1 MAREI
6 AREQT
11 FDQSRPDL
19 PRIAPRGIAALIGL
33 ALVAYLLARAFPW
46 PVALAVA
53 LLAFIVL
60 IAYDVA
66 LLRGDV
72 EIVRVVPPRF
82 ALARR
87 DVLRYEIANR
97 TPGERRVAIVEAP
110 ADRLAIDLAE
120 ARATLPPRTRATVT
134 IGVLPRERGRT
145 ALRSF
150 HARILSRLGI
160 VELRRTFRVP
170 VALRVMPD
178 LSALDRSGDLVART
192 KLIEAGL
199 RRLRRR
205 GVGGEF
211 ESLREYTT
219 DDPFR
224 SIDWKATARRGK
236 PMVAQYEVERAQQIV
251 VAIDAGRL
259 MSARLGDRRKLDYA
273 VSAALAIAA
282 IGRLA
287 ADRVGLVAFAAN
299 VLARV
304 APGTGAEHS
313 AQLTDALSDLAPRFE
328 EADYER
334 AFFDIERTL
343 RRRSLVVLLTDLFD
357 PVASSAVLG
366 AAKLLTTRH
375 LVLVVLMNDA
385 AIAGAL
391 RRTPRDA
398 EDAYRA
404 AVAANL
410 SDERA
415 RAVAMLRD
423 RGILVVDVPAAELSV
438 ALLDAYVDIKT
449 RGLL

>member
-1 MAREI
+1 
-6 AREQT
+6 
-11 FDQSRPDL
+11 
-19 PRIAPRGIAALIGL
+19 L
-33 ALVAYLLARAFPW
+33 ALVGLAVVAGLLARTFPW
-46 PVALAVA
+46 PVAVA
-53 LLAFIVL
+53 LALGAFAAL

-66 LLRGDV
+66 LLRGEV
-72 EIVRVVPPRF
+72 EIVRVVPPRL

-97 TPGERRVAIVEAP
+97 APTQRRVAIVEAP
-110 ADRLAIDLAE
+110 ADRLAIDIGE
-120 ARATLPPRTRATVT
+120 ARATLPARTRATAT
-134 IGVLPRERGRT
+134 IAVVPRERGRT
-145 ALRSF
+145 ALRSY
-150 HARILSRLGI
+150 HARILSGLGI

-211 ESLREYTT
+211 ASLRDYTT
-219 DDPFR
+219 DDSFR
-224 SIDWKATARRGK
+224 SIDWKASARRGK

-282 IGRLA
+282 IARLA
-287 ADRVGLVAFAAN
+287 ADRVGVVAFAAN

-304 APGTGAEHS
+304 APGSGAQHS
-313 AQLTDALSDLAPRFE
+313 AQLTDVLSDLEPRFE

-334 AFFDIERTL
+334 AFLEVERTL
-343 RRRSLVVLLTDLFD
+343 RRRSLVVLFTDLFD

-385 AIAGAL
+385 AIAAAL
-391 RRTPRDA
+391 RRAPTDA
-398 EDAYRA
+398 DDAYRA
-404 AVAANL
+404 AVAATL

-415 RAVAMLRD
+415 RAVATLRN
-423 RGILVVDVPAAELSV
+423 RGMLVVDVPAAELTV
-438 ALLDAYVDIKT
+438 ALLDAYVDVKT

>member
-1 MAREI
+1 LPR
-6 AREQT
+6 R
-11 FDQSRPDL
+11 RPDL
-19 PRIAPRGIAALIGL
+19 PRIAPRGIAALVGL
-33 ALVAYLLARAFPW
+33 AAVAYVLARALPW

-53 LLAFIVL
+53 LVAFAAL

-66 LLRGDV
+66 LLRGEV

-97 TPGERRVAIVEAP
+97 TTSERRVAIVEAP
-110 ADRLAIDLAE
+110 ADRLAIDLDE

-134 IGVLPRERGRT
+134 IGIVPRERGRT
-145 ALRSF
+145 ALRSY

-160 VELRRTFRVP
+160 VELRRTFRAP

-192 KLIEAGL
+192 KLIESGL

-211 ESLREYTT
+211 ASLREYTT
-219 DDPFR
+219 DDAFR
-224 SIDWKATARRGK
+224 SIDWKASARRGK

-273 VSAALAIAA
+273 VSASLAIAA
-282 IGRLA
+282 IARLA
-287 ADRVGLVAFAAN
+287 ADRVGVVAFAAN

-304 APGTGAEHS
+304 APGSGAAHS
-313 AQLTDALSDLAPRFE
+313 AQLTDVLSDLEPRFE

-334 AFFDIERTL
+334 AFLDVERSL
-343 RRRSLVVLLTDLFD
+343 RRRSLVVLFTDLFD

-385 AIAGAL
+385 AIAAAL
-391 RRTPRDA
+391 RRTPSDA

-404 AVAANL
+404 AVAATL

-415 RAVAMLRD
+415 HAVAALRE
-423 RGILVVDVPAAELSV
+423 RGMLVVDVPAAELTV
-438 ALLDAYVDIKT
+438 ALLDAYVDVKT

>member
-1 MAREI
+1 MPR
-6 AREQT
+6 R
-11 FDQSRPDL
+11 RPDL
-19 PRIAPRGIAALIGL
+19 PRIAPRGIAALVGL

-46 PVALAVA
+46 QVALAVA
-53 LLAFIVL
+53 LAAFAVL
-60 IAYDVA
+60 VAYDAA
-66 LLRGDV
+66 LLRGEL
-72 EIVRVVPPRF
+72 EIARVVPPRF

-97 TPGERRVAIVEAP
+97 TARERRVAIVEAP
-110 ADRLAIDLAE
+110 VDRLAIDLDE
-120 ARATLPPRTRATVT
+120 ARATLQPHTRAVVT
-134 IGVLPRERGRT
+134 IGVAPRERGRT
-145 ALRSF
+145 ALRSY
-150 HARILSRLGI
+150 HARIVSRLGI
-160 VELRRTFRVP
+160 VELRRTFRAP

-192 KLIEAGL
+192 KLIESGL

-224 SIDWKATARRGK
+224 SIDWKASARRGK

-273 VSAALAIAA
+273 VAAALAIAA
-282 IGRLA
+282 MARLA
-287 ADRVGLVAFAAN
+287 ADRVGVVAFAAN

-304 APGTGAEHS
+304 TPGSGAQHS
-313 AQLTDALSDLAPRFE
+313 AQLTDVLSDLEPRFE

-334 AFFDIERTL
+334 AFLDVERTL
-343 RRRSLVVLLTDLFD
+343 RRRSLVVLFTDLFD

-375 LVLVVLMNDA
+375 LVLAVLMNDA

-391 RRTPRDA
+391 RSTPHDA

-404 AVAANL
+404 AVAATL

-415 RAVAMLRD
+415 HAVATLRN
-423 RGILVVDVPAAELSV
+423 RGILVVDVPAAELSI

>member
-1 MAREI
+1 LPR
-6 AREQT
+6 R
-11 FDQSRPDL
+11 RPDL
-19 PRIAPRGIAALIGL
+19 PRIAPRGIAALVGL
-33 ALVAYLLARAFPW
+33 AVVAYLLARAVPW

-53 LLAFIVL
+53 LVAFAAL

-97 TPGERRVAIVEAP
+97 TASERRVAIVEAP
-110 ADRLAIDLAE
+110 ADRLAIDFDE
-120 ARATLPPRTRATVT
+120 ARATLPPRTRATAT
-134 IGVLPRERGRT
+134 IGVVPRERGRT
-145 ALRSF
+145 TLRSY

-160 VELRRTFRVP
+160 VELRRTFRAP
-170 VALRVMPD
+170 VALRVTPD

-192 KLIEAGL
+192 KLIESGL

-211 ESLREYTT
+211 ASLREYTT
-219 DDPFR
+219 DDAFR
-224 SIDWKATARRGK
+224 SIDWKASARRGK

-282 IGRLA
+282 IARLA
-287 ADRVGLVAFAAN
+287 ADRVGVVAFAAN

-304 APGTGAEHS
+304 LPGSGAQHS
-313 AQLTDALSDLAPRFE
+313 AELTDVLSDLEPRFE

-334 AFFDIERTL
+334 AFLDVERTL
-343 RRRSLVVLLTDLFD
+343 RRRSLVVLFTDLFD
-357 PVASSAVLG
+357 PIASSAVLG

-391 RRTPRDA
+391 RRTPSNA

-404 AVAANL
+404 AVAATL

-415 RAVAMLRD
+415 HAIAALRD
-423 RGILVVDVPAAELSV
+423 RGMLVVDVPAAELTV
-438 ALLDAYVDIKT
+438 ALLDAYVDVKT

>member
-1 MAREI
+1 M
-6 AREQT
+6 
-11 FDQSRPDL
+11 
-19 PRIAPRGIAALIGL
+19 GL
-33 ALVAYLLARAFPW
+33 AGVAYLLARTLPW
-46 PVALAVA
+46 TAALALA
-53 LLAFIVL
+53 LLAFAAL

-66 LLRGDV
+66 LLRGEV

-82 ALARR
+82 ALARH
-87 DVLRYEIANR
+87 DLLRYEIVNR
-97 TPGERRVAIVEAP
+97 TARERRVAIVEAP
-110 ADRLAIDLAE
+110 ADRLAIDFDE
-120 ARATLPPRTRATVT
+120 ARADVPARSRATVA
-134 IGVLPRERGRT
+134 IGVVPRERGRT
-145 ALRSF
+145 ALRSY

-160 VELRRTFRVP
+160 VELRRAFRAP

-224 SIDWKATARRGK
+224 AIDWKATARRGK
-236 PMVAQYEVERAQQIV
+236 PMVAVYEVERAQQIV

-282 IGRLA
+282 IARLA
-287 ADRVGLVAFAAN
+287 ADRVGVVAFAAQ

-304 APGTGAEHS
+304 APAGGAKHS
-313 AQLTDALSDLAPRFE
+313 AELTDVLSDLEPRFE

-334 AFFDIERTL
+334 AFLEIERTL
-343 RRRSLVVLLTDLFD
+343 RRRSLVVLFTDLFD

-366 AAKLLTTRH
+366 AAQLLTKRH

-385 AIAGAL
+385 AIADAL
-391 RRTPRDA
+391 RRTPADA
-398 EDAYRA
+398 DDAYRA
-404 AVAANL
+404 AVAATL

-415 RAVAMLRD
+415 HAVAALRN
-423 RGILVVDVPAAELSV
+423 RGIIVVDVPAAELTV
-438 ALLDAYVDIKT
+438 ALLDAYVDVKT

>member
-1 MAREI
+1 M
-6 AREQT
+6 
-11 FDQSRPDL
+11 
-19 PRIAPRGIAALIGL
+19 PRIAPRGIVVLLVLAVPAYALARVAPWPLALASALAAFAAL
-33 ALVAYLLARAFPW
+33 V
-46 PVALAVA
+46 VCD
-53 LLAFIVL
+53 VL
-60 IAYDVA
+60 

-72 EIVRVVPPRF
+72 QIVRLVPPRL

-87 DVLRYEIANR
+87 DLLSYEISNR
-97 TPGERRVAIVEAP
+97 SATLRRVAIVEAP
-110 ADRLAIDLAE
+110 AARLAIDLRE
-120 ARATLPPRTRATVT
+120 AHATLPPGSRTTVT
-134 IGVLPRERGRT
+134 LGVVPRERGRT
-145 ALRSF
+145 ELRSY
-150 HARILSRLGI
+150 HARIGSRLGI
-160 VELRRTFRVP
+160 VELRRSYREGVP
-170 VALRVMPD
+170 VRVMPD

-192 KLIEAGL
+192 KLIESGL

-211 ESLREYTT
+211 ASLREYTR

-224 SIDWKATARRGK
+224 TIDWKASARRGK
-236 PMVAQYEVERAQQIV
+236 PMVAQYEVERAQQIL

-259 MSARLGDRRKLDYA
+259 MTPRLGDRRKLDYA
-273 VSAALAIAA
+273 VSAALSIAA
-282 IGRLA
+282 IARLA
-287 ADRVGLVAFAAN
+287 ADRVGLIAFAAE

-304 APGTGAEHS
+304 TPGAGAQHS
-313 AQLTDALSDLAPRFE
+313 ARLTDALSDLEARFE

-334 AFFDIERTL
+334 AFIDLERTL
-343 RRRSLVVLLTDLFD
+343 RRRSLIVLFTDLFD

-398 EDAYRA
+398 SDAYRS
-404 AVAANL
+404 AVAAKL
-410 SDERA
+410 ADERA
-415 RAVAMLRD
+415 RAVAALRE
-423 RGILVVDVPAAELSV
+423 RGMLVVDVPAAELSI